1 VNFTKSIL
9 LTVIY
14 SAVLSPPAMA
24 AADDPDTAT
33 FQADKDRQIANVLEK
48 VQIAQKNLSCVQAAQ
63 DHTTLKVCAETFKQD
78 YDVSET
84 KVKAQT
90 ADKKVQKGTKNKEK
104 Q

>member
-1 VNFTKSIL
+1 MNFTKSIL

-14 SAVLSPPAMA
+14 SAVLLAPAMA
-24 AADDPDTAT
+24 VADDPDSAT

-63 DHTTLKVCAETFKQD
+63 DHAALKVCEETFKQD

-90 ADKKVQKGTKNKEK
+90 SDKKAPKGAKNKEK

>member
-1 VNFTKSIL
+1 MNFTKSIL

-14 SAVLSPPAMA
+14 SVGLLVPAMA
-24 AADDPDTAT
+24 VADSDPAT

-63 DHTTLKVCAETFKQD
+63 DHAALKVCEETFKQD

-84 KVKAQT
+84 KVKTQIT
-90 ADKKVQKGTKNKEK
+90 DKKAQKGAKNKEN

>member
-1 VNFTKSIL
+1 M
-9 LTVIY
+9 
-14 SAVLSPPAMA
+14 AV
-24 AADDPDTAT
+24 ADSDQAT

-63 DHTTLKVCAETFKQD
+63 DHAALKVCAENFKQD

-90 ADKKVQKGTKNKEK
+90 ADKNTQKNTKNKEK
-104 Q
+104 

>member
-9 LTVIY
+9 LTVTY
-14 SAVLSPPAMA
+14 SAVLLAPALA
-24 AADDPDTAT
+24 IADDPDPAT
-33 FQADKDRQIANVLEK
+33 FQAEKDRQIANVLEK

-63 DHTTLKVCAETFKQD
+63 DHAALKVCAETFKQD

-90 ADKKVQKGTKNKEK
+90 TDKKTQKGVKNKEK